1 MFFHIFIIRGYNM
14 SIVENLRIKYQ
25 HLKNLLDAKKDESG
39 TVPFSSKFI
48 GSIQDFIIISNIE
61 ALSDEEL
68 LSTFSAEDIN
78 HLISS
83 IDSYEEYGSNRD
95 KFDFSL
101 RTIIQLDN
109 FMNGT
114 LENCDELLQTLYM
127 TIFQRYNDDI
137 KLSENYQVTPEFA
150 NKVYRFNSE
159 KTPTE
164 KKIESS
170 EKDIGYIY
178 MTYEDYKNLLEI
190 WEDKNKSLEERQALI
205 KDYIVNYTLSN
216 IRKRMMHGDFE
227 NTTDKQG
234 NKIVNISP
242 YGFKSKFFF
251 DCILEFYSV
260 VAEEIRTK
268 TRKEDCL
275 FELESLL
282 LNSKTLDSSPFN
294 EPDKM
299 MMVVLPLY
307 INGFITYNFND
318 TRKDIQKLR
327 KQIIENAENSEAK
340 AEFLDIYYKKK
351 KTDSFAYKVAEY
363 NEQHFAKNYTAYD
376 IINHFRNS
384 VVHNNFKCEN
394 GMVYFR
400 DFNTDGVETAKFM
413 IPYNLIIQLIKD
425 QSKQAKKVLGQS
437 LPDAPSYPANK
448 TNTSTDIER

>member
-1 MFFHIFIIRGYNM
+1 M

-25 HLKNLLDAKKDESG
+25 HLKSLLDAKKDESG

-48 GSIQDFIIISNIE
+48 GSIQDFNIISNIE
-61 ALSDEEL
+61 TLSDEEL

-83 IDSYEEYGSNRD
+83 IDSYEEHSPNKD

-109 FMNGT
+109 LINGT

-137 KLSENYQVTPEFA
+137 KLSENYNVTPEFA
-150 NKVYRFNSE
+150 NKVYRFNGE
-159 KTPTE
+159 EPPTE
-164 KKIESS
+164 KKEIESS
-170 EKDIGYIY
+170 EKDIGCIY
-178 MTYEDYKNLLEI
+178 MTYEDYKNLLEV
-190 WEDKNKSLEERQALI
+190 WKDKNKSLEERQALI

-227 NTTDKQG
+227 NTTDKHG

-260 VAEEIRTK
+260 VAEEIRNK

-275 FELESLL
+275 FDLESLL

-307 INGFITYNFND
+307 INSFITYNFND
-318 TRKDIQKLR
+318 SRKDIQKLR
-327 KQIIENAENSEAK
+327 KQIIGDAENSKAK
-340 AEFLDIYYKKK
+340 AEILDISYKKK
-351 KTDSFAYKVAEY
+351 
-363 NEQHFAKNYTAYD
+363 
-376 IINHFRNS
+376 
-384 VVHNNFKCEN
+384 
-394 GMVYFR
+394 
-400 DFNTDGVETAKFM
+400 
-413 IPYNLIIQLIKD
+413 
-425 QSKQAKKVLGQS
+425 
-437 LPDAPSYPANK
+437 
-448 TNTSTDIER
+448 